1 MDVLTPPVPGLAT
14 LEAKAEEVSRVL
26 TAMANPKRLL
36 VLCNLLEGEQSVGAL
51 AEAVGLAQAALSQ
64 HLSKMR
70 RLGWSKPAAMGKP
83 SITGW
88 PVPKCACCWKP
99 SIGSIVLRID
109 ARFSVGLHG
118 SCA

>member
-1 MDVLTPPVPGLAT
+1 MHLLTPPGPNLAA

-36 VLCNLLEGEQSVGAL
+36 VLCNLLEGEQSVGTL

-70 RLGWSKPAAMGKP
+70 ALGLLETRRDGQTIYYRLASAEVR
-83 SITGW
+83 SLLETLYQLY
-88 PVPKCACCWKP
+88 CAP
-99 SIGSIVLRID
+99 D
-109 ARFSVGLHG
+109 
-118 SCA
+118 